1 MISLQQRGPE
11 LKKWLAAMGLGALLS
26 AAAVAA
32 GFTAWQIDPD
42 HSDAH
47 FQVRHLGITNIQG
60 DFPKLSGT
68 AQIDEQ
74 DISKS
79 IVDMA
84 IDVSSVDTRV
94 AARDEDLRS
103 ANFFDVAKY
112 PTMTFRSTKI
122 WKTGD
127 GTAKMTGNLTL
138 HGVTKEVTFDV
149 MGPTKPVPFMGEIHR
164 GATATATIN
173 RQNFGVSGDTP
184 TVSDQVLITLD
195 IDLILKK

>member
-1 MISLQQRGPE
+1 M
-11 LKKWLAAMGLGALLS
+11 KWFAAMGLTALLS
-26 AAAVAA
+26 AAAMAA
-32 GFTAWQIDPD
+32 GFMAWQIDPD
-42 HSDAH
+42 RSDAH

-60 DFPKLSGT
+60 DFPKLSGM

-74 DISKS
+74 DLSKS
-79 IVDMA
+79 TVEMT
-84 IDVSSVDTRV
+84 IDVSSVNTRV

-103 ANFFDVAKY
+103 PNFFDVAKY

-122 WKTGD
+122 AKTGE
-127 GTAKMTGNLTL
+127 GTAKMTGSLTL

-173 RQNFGVSGDTP
+173 RQDFGVSGDTP
-184 TVSDQVLITLD
+184 TVSDNVLVTLD
-195 IDLILKK
+195 IDMIMKK